1 MDWDGIAGD
10 YLAVAHEVIS
20 GLRPAVDAAADDMLR
35 RVRAGN
41 KILFCGNGGSAADAQ
56 HFAAELVNR
65 FLLEREPMAG
75 LSLTTDSS
83 ALTSISNDYGF
94 DEVFAR
100 QVRGLGRPGD
110 LLVVIS
116 TSGNSANLLRAVEAA
131 RARRMDTL
139 GLLGGTGGALLP
151 LVDRALCISATTHT
165 PRIQEGHH
173 FIMHLICERVETQWS
188 SGRTPD
194 PGNDTA

>member
-10 YLAVAHEVIS
+10 YLAVAHEVIN
-20 GLRPAVDAAADDMLR
+20 GLRPAVETVADDMLR

-100 QVRGLGRPGD
+100 QVLGLGRPGD

-151 LVDRALCISATTHT
+151 LVDRALCVSSTTHT

-173 FIMHLICERVETQWS
+173 FLMHLICERVEAQWTS
-188 SGRTPD
+188 RRTPD
-194 PGNDTA
+194 PGDDTA